1 MTSAGFDLGAIG
13 EGLSFAAALDEVSAA
28 LDAGTGAG
36 TAAVISAPPGTGK
49 TTLVPPLLASRTSG
63 RVIVT
68 QPRRVAARAAARRLA
83 QLDGSALGTR
93 VGFTVRGE
101 RAVSPDMRVEFVTA
115 GVLLRRML
123 DDPGLDGVDAAVIDE
138 VHERALETDLLIG
151 LFGEV
156 RELRDD
162 LTLVAMSATL
172 DAERIASVI
181 GGAAAPAPIV
191 EHAVPAHPL
200 TELWAPSA
208 VPRLDERGVTWG
220 FLDHVA
226 RTAASA
232 AQDLVCRDP
241 TADVLVF
248 APGAREVAE
257 IARRLR
263 HDAPGFD
270 IRELHGQLPAAEQ
283 DAVIRGRRADEP
295 SRIIVTTSLAE
306 SSLTVPGVRLV
317 VDSGLA
323 RFPQR
328 DTARGMS
335 GLVTA
340 SAARSSAVQ
349 RAGRATRQGPGTVIR
364 CLDERT
370 FAAAPARPEPEIAT
384 ADLADAALLLACWG
398 APAGAGLR
406 LIDPLPA
413 DALAEAQRVL
423 HDLGAT
429 DADGR
434 ATVEGRALARIPV
447 DPRLARALIEG
458 SRLVGGRLAAEVVAL
473 LGGDLRVPDADV
485 SAAIVALRGGRSP
498 DARRWAREGDRLRR
512 FVPTRAP
519 SSQTRSSQTRSSQTP
534 SSQTRPSPPTSSSP
548 ASSPPAS
555 SPPASG
561 RVDDAGLVIA
571 LGFPARVA
579 RRVERTADGATFL
592 LASGTRAGVRAPL
605 ADAEWLAVADV
616 ARASGRVTGG
626 SGAVIRAA
634 AAITEAQAERAA
646 GHLATDRIEAEFVN
660 GRVTARRER
669 RIGAIVRSSVPVR
682 PSAEEGRDAVRR
694 ALQTHGLDVFAWSEG
709 ADQRRRRLALLHH
722 VIGEPWPDVSDVA
735 LTAALDDWLGP
746 EIDALAAGT
755 PTTRIDLAAAL
766 RRLLPW
772 PAAAEFDA
780 LAPERLEVPSGSRI
794 RIAYPPH
801 DDPPARP
808 VVAVKLQ
815 ECFGWAETPR
825 LAAGRVPVLFHLL
838 SPAGRPL
845 AVTDDLASF
854 WSGPYAQVRAEM
866 RGRYPKHPWPEDP
879 WQAAPTRH
887 AKNRAARE
895 GQAGA

>member
-1 MTSAGFDLGAIG
+1 MTSAPFDLRRIG
-13 EGLSFAAALDEVSAA
+13 DGLSFAAALDEVAAA
-28 LDAGTGAG
+28 LEAG

-49 TTLVPPLLASRTSG
+49 TTLVPPLLASHGPG

-83 QLDGSALGTR
+83 QLDGSALGAR

-101 RAVSPDMRVEFVTA
+101 RAVSGDTRVEFVTA
-115 GVLLRRML
+115 GVLLRRL
-123 DDPGLDGVDAAVIDE
+123 LQDPGLDGVDAVVLDE

-151 LFGEV
+151 LLGEV
-156 RELRDD
+156 CELRDD

-172 DAERIASVI
+172 DAERIAAVI
-181 GGAAAPAPIV
+181 GNDDAPAPIV
-191 EHAVPAHPL
+191 AHTVPAHPL
-200 TELWAPSA
+200 TERWAPSP

-232 AQDLVCRDP
+232 ARDLVRDDP
-241 TADVLVF
+241 AADALVF

-263 HDAPGFD
+263 SDAPGFD
-270 IRELHGQLPAAEQ
+270 VRELHGQIPAAEQ
-283 DAVIRGRRADEP
+283 DAVIRGRAGSETP
-295 SRIIVTTSLAE
+295 RIIVTTSLAE

-317 VDSGLA
+317 VDSGLS

-328 DTARGMS
+328 DATRGMS

-340 SAARSSAVQ
+340 GAARSSAVQ
-349 RAGRATRQGPGTVIR
+349 RAGRATRQGPGTVVR

-370 FAAAPARPEPEIAT
+370 FAATPAQPAPEIAT

-398 APAGAGLR
+398 APGGTGLR
-406 LIDPLPA
+406 LIDPLPT
-413 DALAEAQRVL
+413 DALAEAQTVL

-434 ATVEGRALARIPV
+434 ATAEGRALARIPV
-447 DPRLARALIEG
+447 DPRLARALVEG
-458 SRLVGGRLAAEVVAL
+458 AGAVGARVAAEVVAL

-485 SAAIVALRGGRSP
+485 AAAIVALRHGRGP
-498 DARRWAREGDRLRR
+498 DARRWSQEVRRLQR
-512 FVPTRAP
+512 FA
-519 SSQTRSSQTRSSQTP
+519 
-534 SSQTRPSPPTSSSP
+534 PPTPRSTPDPTPPSSSP
-548 ASSPPAS
+548 AV
-555 SPPASG
+555 G
-561 RVDDAGLVIA
+561 HIDDAGLVIA
-571 LGFPARVA
+571 LAFPARVA
-579 RRVERTADGATFL
+579 RRVERASDGATFL
-592 LASGTRAGVRAPL
+592 LASGTRAGVRGPL
-605 ADAEWLAVADV
+605 ADSAWLAVADV
-616 ARASGRVTGG
+616 ARAAGRAAGG
-626 SGAVIRAA
+626 TGAVIRAA

-646 GHLATDRIEAEFVN
+646 GHLITDRLEAEFAN
-660 GRVTARRER
+660 GRITARRER
-669 RIGAIVRSSVPVR
+669 RIGAIVRSSVPLR

-694 ALQTHGLDVFAWSEG
+694 ALLAQGLGMFAWSEA
-709 ADQRRRRLALLHH
+709 ADQLRRRLALLHH
-722 VIGEPWPDVSDVA
+722 ALGSPWPDVSDAA

-746 EIDALAAGT
+746 EIDALATGT
-755 PTTRIDLAAAL
+755 PTARIDLAPAL

-780 LAPERLEVPSGSRI
+780 LVPERLEVPSGSRI

-801 DDPPARP
+801 DDPAARP

-825 LAAGRVPVLFHLL
+825 LAGERVPVLFHLL

-887 AKNRAARE
+887 TKNRAARD
-895 GQAGA
+895 

>member
-1 MTSAGFDLGAIG
+1 MTSAPFDLGSIG
-13 EGLSFAAALDEVSAA
+13 TGLSFAAALDEVTAA
-28 LDAGTGAG
+28 LDAGTAL
-36 TAAVISAPPGTGK
+36 VISAPPGTGK
-49 TTLVPPLLASRTSG
+49 TTLIPPLLASRAPG

-83 QLDGSALGTR
+83 QLDGSPLGTR

-101 RAVSPDMRVEFVTA
+101 RSVSRDTRVEFVTA

-123 DDPGLDGVDAAVIDE
+123 DDPGLDGVDAVVIDE

-151 LFGEV
+151 LLGEV

-172 DAERIASVI
+172 DAARIA
-181 GGAAAPAPIV
+181 AALGSDTVPAQIV
-191 EHAVPAHPL
+191 EHTVPAHPL
-200 TELWAPSA
+200 TERWAPSP

-232 AQDLVCRDP
+232 AGDLIREDP

-263 HDAPGFD
+263 DDGREFD
-270 IRELHGQLPAAEQ
+270 VRELHGQIPAAEQ
-283 DAVIRGRRADEP
+283 DAVIRGCRASDP
-295 SRIIVTTSLAE
+295 PRIIVTTSLAE

-317 VDSGLA
+317 VDSGLS

-340 SAARSSAVQ
+340 AAARSSAVQ

-370 FAAAPARPEPEIAT
+370 FAAAPARPAPEIAT

-398 APAGAGLR
+398 APGGTGLR

-413 DALAEAQRVL
+413 DSLAEAQRVL

-434 ATVEGRALARIPV
+434 ATAEGRVLARIPV

-458 SRLVGGRLAAEVVAL
+458 SRLVGARLAPEVVAL

-485 SAAIVALRGGRSP
+485 AGAIVALRNGRAP
-498 DARRWAREGDRLRR
+498 DARRWAQEAERLRR
-512 FVPTRAP
+512 FIPPP
-519 SSQTRSSQTRSSQTP
+519 SRSPQ
-534 SSQTRPSPPTSSSP
+534 SPLPP
-548 ASSPPAS
+548 QPPAQ
-555 SPPASG
+555 G
-561 RVDDAGLVIA
+561 GVGEAGLVIA
-571 LGFPARVA
+571 LAFPARVA

-592 LASGTRAGVRAPL
+592 LASGTRAGVRPPL
-605 ADAEWLAVADV
+605 ADVEWLAVADV
-616 ARASGRVTGG
+616 ARASGRVAGA

-634 AAITEAQAERAA
+634 AAITETQVERAA
-646 GHLATDRIEAEFVN
+646 DHLITDQVEAQFVS
-660 GRVTARRER
+660 GKVAARRER
-669 RIGAIVRSSVPVR
+669 RVGAIVRSSVPIR
-682 PSAEEGRDAVRR
+682 PSAQEGHDAVRCALR
-694 ALQTHGLDVFAWSEG
+694 ADGLEVFTWSEG
-709 ADQRRRRLALLHH
+709 ADQLRRRLALLRHAL
-722 VIGEPWPDVSDVA
+722 GPGWPDVSDDA

-746 EIDALAAGT
+746 EIDALATGT
-755 PTTRIDLAAAL
+755 PTARIDLGPAL

-772 PAAAEFDA
+772 PAAAEFDT

-794 RIAYPPH
+794 RIEYPPH
-801 DDPPARP
+801 DDPTARP

-825 LAAGRVPVLFHLL
+825 LAGGRVPVLFHLL

-887 AKNRAARE
+887 TKNRAARD
-895 GQAGA
+895 

>member
-1 MTSAGFDLGAIG
+1 MTSAPFDLRAIG
-13 EGLSFAAALDEVSAA
+13 ASLSFAAALDEVAAA
-28 LDAGTGAG
+28 LDAG

-49 TTLVPPLLASRTSG
+49 TTLIPPLLASRTPG

-83 QLDGSALGTR
+83 QLDGSPLGTR

-101 RAVSPDMRVEFVTA
+101 RSVGRDTRVEFVTA

-123 DDPGLDGVDAAVIDE
+123 GDPGLDGVDAVVIDE

-151 LFGEV
+151 LLGEI

-162 LTLVAMSATL
+162 LVVVAMSATL
-172 DAERIASVI
+172 DATRIASVL
-181 GGAAAPAPIV
+181 GSADAPAPVV
-191 EHAVPAHPL
+191 EHTVPAHPL
-200 TELWAPSA
+200 TERWAPSP
-208 VPRLDERGVTWG
+208 VPRLDERGVTRG

-226 RTAASA
+226 RTAADA
-232 AQDLVCRDP
+232 ARDLVRQDSS
-241 TADVLVF
+241 ADTLVF

-257 IARRLR
+257 IARRIR
-263 HDAPGFD
+263 DSGPVFD
-270 IRELHGQLPAAEQ
+270 VRELHGQIPAAEQ
-283 DAVIRGRRADEP
+283 DAVIRGRRPAEAP
-295 SRIIVTTSLAE
+295 RIIVTTSLAE

-317 VDSGLA
+317 VDSGLS

-328 DTARGMS
+328 DSARGMS

-340 SAARSSAVQ
+340 AAARSSAVQ

-370 FAAAPARPEPEIAT
+370 FAAAPARPAPEIAT

-398 APAGAGLR
+398 APGGTGLR
-406 LIDPLPA
+406 LIDPFPA
-413 DALAEAQRVL
+413 DALAEAQSVL

-434 ATVEGRALARIPV
+434 ATDEGRALARIPV

-458 SRLVGGRLAAEVVAL
+458 SGLVGARLAAEVVAL
-473 LGGDLRVPDADV
+473 LGGDLRTPDADV
-485 SAAIVALRGGRSP
+485 AAAIVALRNGRSP
-498 DARRWAREGDRLRR
+498 DARRWAQETERLRR
-512 FVPTRAP
+512 FIPP
-519 SSQTRSSQTRSSQTP
+519 QRSAT
-534 SSQTRPSPPTSSSP
+534 
-548 ASSPPAS
+548 AA
-555 SPPASG
+555 AG
-561 RVDDAGLVIA
+561 VDDAGLVIA
-571 LGFPARVA
+571 LAFPARVA

-592 LASGTRAGVRAPL
+592 LASGTRAGVRGSL
-605 ADAEWLAVADV
+605 ANVEWLAVADV
-616 ARASGRVTGG
+616 ARASGRVADGT
-626 SGAVIRAA
+626 GAVIRAA
-634 AAITEAQAERAA
+634 AAITEAHVERAA
-646 GHLATDRIEAEFVN
+646 DHLITDRVEAEFA
-660 GRVTARRER
+660 GSRVTARRER
-669 RIGAIVRSSVPVR
+669 RVGAIVRSSAPVR
-682 PSAEEGRDAVRR
+682 PGAEEGRDAVRR
-694 ALQTHGLDVFAWSEG
+694 ALHAQGLEVFAWSES
-709 ADQRRRRLALLHH
+709 ADQLRRRLALLNHAL
-722 VIGEPWPDVSDVA
+722 GSPWPDMSDTA

-746 EIDALAAGT
+746 EIDALATGT
-755 PTTRIDLAAAL
+755 PTTRIDLAPAL

-772 PAAAEFDA
+772 PAATEFET
-780 LAPERLEVPSGSRI
+780 LAPERLEVPSGSRV
-794 RIAYPPH
+794 RIQYPAH
-801 DDPPARP
+801 DDPTARP

-825 LAAGRVPVLFHLL
+825 LAGGRVPVLFHLL

-887 AKNRAARE
+887 TKNRAAR
-895 GQAGA
+895 G

>member
-1 MTSAGFDLGAIG
+1 MTSAPFDLRAIG
-13 EGLSFAAALDEVSAA
+13 ASLSFAAALDEVAAA
-28 LDAGTGAG
+28 LDAG

-49 TTLVPPLLASRTSG
+49 TTLIPPLLASRAPG

-83 QLDGSALGTR
+83 QLDGSPLGTR

-101 RAVSPDMRVEFVTA
+101 RSVGRDTRVEFVTA
-115 GVLLRRML
+115 GVLLRRL
-123 DDPGLDGVDAAVIDE
+123 LADPGLDGVDAVVIDE

-151 LFGEV
+151 LLGEV

-162 LTLVAMSATL
+162 LVVVAMSATL
-172 DAERIASVI
+172 DAARIASVI
-181 GGAAAPAPIV
+181 GSDDAPAPVV
-191 EHAVPAHPL
+191 EHTVPAHPL
-200 TELWAPSA
+200 TERWAPSP
-208 VPRLDERGVTWG
+208 VPRLDERGVTRG

-226 RTAASA
+226 RTAADA
-232 AQDLVCRDP
+232 ARDLVRHDP
-241 TADVLVF
+241 SADTLVF

-257 IARRLR
+257 IARRIR
-263 HDAPGFD
+263 DRDPVFD
-270 IRELHGQLPAAEQ
+270 VRELHGQIPAAEQ
-283 DAVIRGRRADEP
+283 DAVIRGRRP
-295 SRIIVTTSLAE
+295 SEAPRIIVTTSLAE

-317 VDSGLA
+317 VDSGLS

-340 SAARSSAVQ
+340 AAARSSAVQ

-370 FAAAPARPEPEIAT
+370 FAAAPARPAPEIAT

-398 APAGAGLR
+398 APGGTGLR

-413 DALAEAQRVL
+413 DALAEAQSVL

-434 ATVEGRALARIPV
+434 ATDEGRALARIPV

-458 SRLVGGRLAAEVVAL
+458 SGLVGARLAAEVVAL
-473 LGGDLRVPDADV
+473 LGGDLRTPDADV
-485 SAAIVALRGGRSP
+485 AAAIVALRNGRSP
-498 DARRWAREGDRLRR
+498 DARRWAQETERLRR
-512 FVPTRAP
+512 FIPP
-519 SSQTRSSQTRSSQTP
+519 QRSAT
-534 SSQTRPSPPTSSSP
+534 
-548 ASSPPAS
+548 AA
-555 SPPASG
+555 AG
-561 RVDDAGLVIA
+561 VDDAGLVIA
-571 LGFPARVA
+571 LAFPARVA
-579 RRVERTADGATFL
+579 RQVERTSDGATFL
-592 LASGTRAGVRAPL
+592 LASGTRAGVRGPL
-605 ADAEWLAVADV
+605 AGVEWLAVADV
-616 ARASGRVTGG
+616 ARASGRVADG

-634 AAITEAQAERAA
+634 AAITEAQVERAA
-646 GHLATDRIEAEFVN
+646 DHLITDRVEAEFA
-660 GRVTARRER
+660 GSRVTARRER
-669 RIGAIVRSSVPVR
+669 RVGAIVRSSAPVR
-682 PSAEEGRDAVRR
+682 PGAEEGRDAVRR
-694 ALQTHGLDVFAWSEG
+694 ALQAQGLEVFAWSES
-709 ADQRRRRLALLHH
+709 ADQLRRRLALLNHAL
-722 VIGEPWPDVSDVA
+722 GSPWPDMSDAA

-746 EIDALAAGT
+746 EIDALATGT
-755 PTTRIDLAAAL
+755 PTTRIDLAPAL

-772 PAAAEFDA
+772 PAATEFDA
-780 LAPERLEVPSGSRI
+780 LAPERLEVPSGSRV
-794 RIAYPPH
+794 RIQYPAH
-801 DDPPARP
+801 DDPAVRP

-825 LAAGRVPVLFHLL
+825 VAGGRVPVLFHLL

-887 AKNRAARE
+887 TKNRAARD
-895 GQAGA
+895 